1 MDLNAEMN
9 LSLIQD
15 NIKELQ
21 EALLTAHPEMPSLLR
36 KIHTKLKQDPALV
49 TLLTED
55 EIVQVINGL
64 TVQTNVQFA
73 SPASKTAK
81 AAKPK
86 SAASRI
92 NDLLKSS
99 GVTADDF

>member
-1 MDLNAEMN
+1 MDLNVEMN

-15 NIKELQ
+15 NIRELQ
-21 EALLTAHPEMPSLLR
+21 EALLIAHPEMPSLLR

-73 SPASKTAK
+73 SPNKAPK